1 MTNLEYLEMAK
12 DERLEWD
19 VVRQVCE
26 HEIEYRKMKALEIIA
41 GETIKAKI
49 DILEEL
55 KNMKIELSV
64 IANKRGL

>member
-55 KNMKIELSV
+55 KNIKIELSV